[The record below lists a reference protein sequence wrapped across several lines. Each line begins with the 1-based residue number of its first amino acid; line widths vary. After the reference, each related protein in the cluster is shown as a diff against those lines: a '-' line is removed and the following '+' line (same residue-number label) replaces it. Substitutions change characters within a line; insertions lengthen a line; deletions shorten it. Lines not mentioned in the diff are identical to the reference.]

1 MARIK
6 NWRLTPRPRWVAQH
20 YRDHANQPAI
30 FMTFKATNLEASVDP
45 LPQIAIQVYST
56 VPLSMNSED
65 ESEDDATSVCQYLS
79 SEIFDYPLKT
89 LSFEIYVPQPDAF
102 ACVEH
107 QRREILHR
115 KHHRPGE
122 DFFPGIAKV
131 APNRNNQ
138 LLQGFL
144 LVMTSY
150 SFRAKWRRPKYE
162 AESGLL
168 WVNFNRSFPLRSKVD
183 LPSRIAYTNRKEVD
197 TSIISV
203 DCQVYSEREE
213 IVVKKCRNIY
223 HDCLEL
229 SFLVS
234 RSHCEVEGYEFD
246 YGLNEDEGDP
256 FLSEQPLLLELIE
269 SLHSKADSLD
279 HNAFDIRSSSEG
291 TVAITSNLPAATS
304 ETDLQYTIHIPFP
317 YEQLGLD
324 IVVIAEAFTAAIMD
338 SLPREKTVNFEFF
351 SASPS
356 LAAILASHRNLINS
370 RPERAIVGAL
380 HQGKRSFP
388 QERHESETEIPL
400 YREPYR
406 TFFVVLDRPDFL
418 TGPGVLF
425 FLTDGNEVTDEAM
438 QSNFCMPKDERSG
451 YAVYQVWRSAGMIEA
466 AGRLAMMPT
475 NLTSWVQEEVA

>member
-6 NWRLTPRPRWVAQH
+6 DWRQTPRPRWVAQH

-30 FMTFKATNLEASVDP
+30 FMTLKATNPDASGDH
-45 LPQIAIQVYST
+45 LPQIAIQAYST
-56 VPLSMNSED
+56 VPLSLNSED

-79 SEIFDYPLKT
+79 SELSAYPLKT
-89 LSFEIYVPQPDAF
+89 LSFEIYAPQSDVF

-131 APNRNNQ
+131 ASNSDNQ

-150 SFRAKWRRPKYE
+150 SFRAKWHRLKYE
-162 AESGLL
+162 AESGPL

-183 LPSRIAYTNRKEVD
+183 LPSRIAYTNPKEVD

-213 IVVKKCRNIY
+213 IVIKKCRNIY
-223 HDCLEL
+223 HNCLEL

-234 RSHCEVEGYEFD
+234 RSHREVEGYEFD

-256 FLSEQPLLLELIE
+256 SLSEQPLALETIE
-269 SLHSKADSLD
+269 SLQRKADSLNHD
-279 HNAFDIRSSSEG
+279 TFDRRSPSEG
-291 TVAITSNLPAATS
+291 TVAIKSNLPAATS
-304 ETDLQYTIHIPFP
+304 ETDLQYTIHIAFP

-324 IVVIAEAFTAAIMD
+324 LVVIAEAFTAAIID
-338 SLPREKTVNFEFF
+338 NLPREKTINFEFF
-351 SASPS
+351 SADPS
-356 LAAILASHRNLINS
+356 LAALLASHRNLINS
-370 RPERAIVGAL
+370 RPERAVGAL
-380 HQGKRSFP
+380 HQGIRSFP
-388 QERHESETEIPL
+388 QERHESETEIPSD
-400 YREPYR
+400 REPYR

-418 TGPGVLF
+418 TGPSVLF
-425 FLTDGNEVTDEAM
+425 FLTDGNEVTDKAI
-438 QSNFCMPKDERSG
+438 QSNPCTPEDERSD
-451 YAVYQVWRSAGMIEA
+451 YAVYQVWRSAGMIEV

-475 NLTSWVQEEVA
+475 NLTRWV